1 MARFPPPPGK
11 PQNGRRE
18 PQKEPPAAPEA
29 KTAPQEARN
38 EPQKAPKRASKE
50 AQTGLDLEGPVGL
63 LFVAFWGA
71 FSTPSC
77 RRSCP
82 CCCLLWCSVFCM
94 LECCSFVRCCCGGF
108 GSPGLLVLRSCF
120 WVFLR
125 SAEQATNRLEPKRGR
140 RQGRSLR
147 IIIIITPGESMVHR
161 AGHLPWMFYYS
172 PFLPVEHLRRTQP
185 LGRRNRRPGA
195 SVSLSSK
202 PPGNPPR

>member
-1 MARFPPPPGK
+1 MFEALFSIEIAAKCKEIAFFASKNHAVARVLGSPQGPKKAQKACFGAMLGSFEACWPLFRLRRAPAPTK
-11 PQNGRRE
+11 PKNSRRE

-38 EPQKAPKRASKE
+38 APQKAPKRASKE

-71 FSTPSC
+71 FSTPRC

-94 LECCSFVRCCCGGF
+94 LEFCSFVCCCCGGF
-108 GSPGLLVLRSCF
+108 GSPWLLVLRSCF

-140 RQGRSLR
+140 RQGRSR
-147 IIIIITPGESMVHR
+147 
-161 AGHLPWMFYYS
+161 
-172 PFLPVEHLRRTQP
+172 
-185 LGRRNRRPGA
+185 
-195 SVSLSSK
+195 
-202 PPGNPPR
+202 

>member
-1 MARFPPPPGK
+1 MMLWLEFWGLPRGPKRLKKQVLELFRAVFSIFGQFSAAFLARFPPPPGK
-11 PQNGRRE
+11 PKNGRRE
-18 PQKEPPAAPEA
+18 PQKEPPPAPEA

-71 FSTPSC
+71 FSTPRC

-94 LECCSFVRCCCGGF
+94 LEFCSFVCCCCGGF
-108 GSPGLLVLRSCF
+108 GSPWLLVLRSCF

-140 RQGRSLR
+140 RQGRSR
-147 IIIIITPGESMVHR
+147 
-161 AGHLPWMFYYS
+161 
-172 PFLPVEHLRRTQP
+172 
-185 LGRRNRRPGA
+185 
-195 SVSLSSK
+195 
-202 PPGNPPR
+202 